1 MLSLIVL
8 SLLLRQLPPSLELPA
23 KDVDSILTFSQ
34 TVGAPAFASAST
46 QPHLL
51 NQAEGMY
58 GHAAAARPR
67 MARSLEEAGR
77 RHGVL
82 SNMHEKLGEAVRI
95 YERLLDRRL
104 NEGAEPSYPY
114 QQPNQYNHSPY
125 PQHPQYHPQQQQQQ
139 HYSQYSQ
146 PPPTSAPQAQSPP
159 PAEPSNPYPN
169 LYPSLQSG
177 HPSQQIYHQQHH
189 QHEISRAPSAQSPS
203 TYNAPSAPFSSNQ
216 QHYEYAPQ
224 QYQHPNQHAQY
235 GPPPPVQ
242 QSYQDPTPST
252 PSSARIPI
260 HGVAPPS
267 APSSVHDYSSS
278 QAPIPTQETGTSSNF
293 ASAPSQAQAQNDPNQ
308 QGSAPTLPQFEK
320 LMSPSASEQAL
331 NSSPAPPED
340 PHSITTT
347 PQAYPS
353 AQPHAGVG
361 AHGSRGMTLGLNN
374 GTYQSGTSSP
384 QASYAPPP
392 HSYSQPQSQT
402 QTPNVSSP
410 AQYSFTNLP
419 SAPTH
424 LPQQQ
429 TGSSNQEY
437 SAANGWNQ
445 VPITNNSSP
454 STHWNKQVD
463 SPLIDL

>member
-146 PPPTSAPQAQSPP
+146 PPPTSAPQAQSPLQQSRQTPIQTSILHFKADIHLNKSITNSIINTKSLEPLQLKALRPTTLP
-159 PAEPSNPYPN
+159 PHLSRRINSTTNMRHNSINIQISMLSTVLLLQSSNPIKIRLLP
-169 LYPSLQSG
+169 LLLQL
-177 HPSQQIYHQQHH
+177 
-189 QHEISRAPSAQSPS
+189 EFQSM
-203 TYNAPSAPFSSNQ
+203 
-216 QHYEYAPQ
+216 E
-224 QYQHPNQHAQY
+224 
-235 GPPPPVQ
+235 
-242 QSYQDPTPST
+242 
-252 PSSARIPI
+252 
-260 HGVAPPS
+260 
-267 APSSVHDYSSS
+267 
-278 QAPIPTQETGTSSNF
+278 
-293 ASAPSQAQAQNDPNQ
+293 
-308 QGSAPTLPQFEK
+308 
-320 LMSPSASEQAL
+320 
-331 NSSPAPPED
+331 
-340 PHSITTT
+340 
-347 PQAYPS
+347 
-353 AQPHAGVG
+353 
-361 AHGSRGMTLGLNN
+361 
-374 GTYQSGTSSP
+374 
-384 QASYAPPP
+384 
-392 HSYSQPQSQT
+392 
-402 QTPNVSSP
+402 
-410 AQYSFTNLP
+410 
-419 SAPTH
+419 
-424 LPQQQ
+424 
-429 TGSSNQEY
+429 
-437 SAANGWNQ
+437 
-445 VPITNNSSP
+445 
-454 STHWNKQVD
+454 
-463 SPLIDL
+463 